1 MNTSVKQRIEHGFIL
16 RKTAGKI
23 AMFFAQRVEAIK
35 STEFLIKSTAVSA
48 VDISFMTLP
57 ADGLT
62 GLKYR
67 IKSGFGL

>member
-1 MNTSVKQRIEHGFIL
+1 MNTSVKRKIEHDFIL

-23 AMFFAQRVEAIK
+23 AMFFAQHVEAIK
-35 STEFLIKSTAVSA
+35 SIEFMIKSTDVSA
-48 VDISFMTLP
+48 VDISFMTLA

>member
-1 MNTSVKQRIEHGFIL
+1 LNTSVKQRIEHDFIL

-35 STEFLIKSTAVSA
+35 YIGFMIKSTAVSA

-57 ADGLT
+57 ADGLIRS
-62 GLKYR
+62 KYR
-67 IKSGFGL
+67 IKSGFG